1 MMDITAKNMP
11 QRNSAVLEKISAL
24 FDEGTF
30 AELDAYQSLGDDLAG
45 VVCGYGSVD
54 CQLVFAFA
62 QDTDVKSGA
71 LDTISASK
79 ISALYEKAM
88 RCGAPVVGIYASSG
102 SKISQGITAA
112 SALGKLLKT
121 MSKASGIIPQIA
133 VIDGNCS
140 GLAACAVSVCDVVI
154 ASKDAKFY
162 VNPPVALRAAG
173 IADAGSIE
181 SAAKNGV
188 IDIVCDNSDL
198 AIAKAKEIIS
208 LLPQNNN
215 TGSVYAGSDDPN
227 RDSGAIADAKDAREL
242 INIVCDTDY
251 FIELKKDCATAITG
265 IAPIGSLVAGIVAT
279 DGGAITAADAR
290 KIASLV
296 SLCDS
301 FSIPVVTFVNSTGI
315 DISAENAASDIA
327 KLAMAYGSS
336 DCAKITV
343 ITGKAYGASFT
354 LLGSKSLGAD
364 LVIARENAEISIMA
378 PDSAVQ
384 FLFADEI
391 KASDD
396 PKGKRA
402 EITEKWLVENASAL
416 AAAKCGEV
424 DLIVSDAELRARV
437 ASALQM
443 LWTPGDGNIL
453 KKHSKLPF

>member
-1 MMDITAKNMP
+1 MDITAKNMP
-11 QRNSAVLEKISAL
+11 ERNTAVYDKITAL

-30 AELDAYQSLGDDLAG
+30 AEFCAYQSLGGDLAG

-62 QDTDVKSGA
+62 QDADMQNGA
-71 LDTISASK
+71 LDTVSAKK
-79 ISALYEKAM
+79 ISALYEKAI
-88 RCGAPVVGIYASSG
+88 RCGAPVVGIFASSG
-102 SKISQGITAA
+102 SKITEGILAA
-112 SALGKLLKT
+112 SALGNVLKT
-121 MSKASGIIPQIA
+121 MSRASGIIPQIA

-140 GLAACAVSVCDVVI
+140 GLAACAASMSDVVI

-162 VNPPVALRAAG
+162 VNPPVVLRAAG
-173 IADAGSIE
+173 IKDAGSIE
-181 SAAKNGV
+181 NAAKDGV
-188 IDIVCDNSDL
+188 VDIVCEDS
-198 AIAKAKEIIS
+198 ASAVAKAKEVIT

-215 TGSVYAGSDDPN
+215 TGSVYAGSDDPE
-227 RDSGAIADAKDAREL
+227 RDSAAIATAKDAREL
-242 INIVCDTDY
+242 VSIVCDTDY
-251 FIELKKDCATAITG
+251 FVELKKDCGNAVTG

-279 DGGAITAADAR
+279 DGGDLTAKDAR

-315 DISAENAASDIA
+315 DASAESAAADIA

-343 ITGKAYGASFT
+343 ITGKAYGAAFT

-364 LVIARENAEISIMA
+364 LVLARENAEISVMA
-378 PDSAVQ
+378 PDAAVQ
-384 FLFADEI
+384 FMFADEI
-391 KASDD
+391 KGDSD
-396 PKGKRA
+396 PKAKRA
-402 EITEKWLVENASAL
+402 ELTEKWLEDNASAL
-416 AAAKCGEV
+416 CAAKCGEV
-424 DLIVSDAELRARV
+424 DLVVSDAELRARV

-443 LWTPGDGNIL
+443 LWTPGNGNIL

>member
-1 MMDITAKNMP
+1 MDITAKNMP
-11 QRNSAVLEKISAL
+11 QRNGAVYEKITAL

-30 AELDAYQSLGDDLAG
+30 AELDAYQSLGNDLAS

-62 QDTDVKSGA
+62 QDTDMQNGA
-71 LDTISASK
+71 LDSVSASK
-79 ISALYEKAM
+79 IASLYEKAI

-102 SKISQGITAA
+102 SKITEGITAA
-112 SALGKLLKT
+112 SALGKVLKT
-121 MSKASGIIPQIA
+121 MSRASGIVPQIA
-133 VIDGNCS
+133 VIDGTCS
-140 GLAACAVSVCDVVI
+140 GLATCAVSICDVVI

-162 VNPPVALRAAG
+162 VNPPVVLRAAG
-173 IADAGSIE
+173 VENAGSIE
-181 SAAKNGV
+181 NAAKGGV
-188 IDIVCDNSDL
+188 IDIVCDDS
-198 AIAKAKEIIS
+198 ASAVAKAKQIVT

-215 TGSVYAGSDDPN
+215 TGSVYAGSDDPE
-227 RDSGAIADAKDAREL
+227 RDSEAIANASDAREL
-242 INIVCDTDY
+242 VNIVCDTDY
-251 FIELKKDCATAITG
+251 FVEFKKDCGKAVTG

-279 DGGAITAADAR
+279 NGDALTADDAR
-290 KIASLV
+290 KISSLV

-315 DISAENAASDIA
+315 DVSAENAASEIA

-343 ITGKAYGASFT
+343 ITGKAYGAAFT
-354 LLGSKSLGAD
+354 VLGSKSLGAD
-364 LVIARENAEISIMA
+364 LVIARESAEISIMA

-384 FLFADEI
+384 FLFADDI
-391 KASDD
+391 KADGD
-396 PKGKRA
+396 PKAKRA
-402 EITEKWLVENASAL
+402 ELTEKWLTENASAL

-424 DLIVSDAELRARV
+424 DLVVADAEIRARV

>member
-1 MMDITAKNMP
+1 MDITAKNMP
-11 QRNSAVLEKISAL
+11 KRSDAVYEKITAL

-30 AELDAYQSLGDDLAG
+30 AELDAYQSLGNDLAG

-62 QDTDVKSGA
+62 QDTDMQNGA
-71 LDTISASK
+71 IDSVSAAK
-79 ISALYEKAM
+79 ISSLYEKAI

-102 SKISQGITAA
+102 SKITEGITAA
-112 SALGKLLKT
+112 SALGKVLKT
-121 MSKASGIIPQIA
+121 MSRASGIVPQIA

-140 GLAACAVSVCDVVI
+140 RLAACAVSMSDVVI

-162 VNPPVALRAAG
+162 VNPPVVLRAAG
-173 IADAGSIE
+173 VTDAGSIE

-188 IDIVCDNSDL
+188 IDIVCDNSAL
-198 AIAKAKEIIS
+198 AVAKAKEIIT

-215 TGSVYAGSDDPN
+215 TGSVYAGSDDPE
-227 RDSGAIADAKDAREL
+227 RDSAAIADAKDAREL
-242 INIVCDTDY
+242 VNIVCDTNY
-251 FIELKKDCATAITG
+251 FVELKKDCGTAVTG

-279 DGGAITAADAR
+279 NGDALTSADAR

-315 DISAENAASDIA
+315 DVSAENAASEIA

-343 ITGKAYGASFT
+343 VTGKAYGAAFT
-354 LLGSKSLGAD
+354 VLGSKSLGAD
-364 LVIARENAEISIMA
+364 LVLALENAEISVMA

-391 KASDD
+391 KGSED
-396 PKGKRA
+396 PKAKRA
-402 EITEKWLVENASAL
+402 QLTEKWLTENASAL
-416 AAAKCGEV
+416 SAAKCGEV
-424 DLIVSDAELRARV
+424 DLVVSDAELRARV